1 MLRFAHLLVFAGLA
15 LSPFVMALFDS
26 TPSSTA
32 DAFFFARQE
41 ASLLAFGLT
50 AFLAW
55 NRRERIRSLPPLEP
69 SGADLLL
76 ALMLGAGGV
85 TLCIW
90 SRLVTALD
98 LYAFSLL
105 VLALTVCVCR
115 KGARSLGRLRMP
127 MFVALLV
134 LPLPA
139 PLYNEVVWL
148 AQRLATDGASWMLS
162 ALGQDIYSASMLI
175 SLGQYD
181 FWVIETCSGLR
192 SVELLTLIS
201 ILVLDLSPVRKRA
214 DRLLIPLAGCLALV
228 LNMVRIVAVALY
240 SSAANEVDHVTQ
252 GLVAVIAGTLILY
265 GLQRAGFPWLD
276 RGREAS
282 QGVSDLAATAAIS
295 VEESSLPVS
304 YWAPPAAFVAV
315 VVLLVPSWPV
325 DRSVAAP
332 VSGLPEMHLGWV
344 SEDLESTRQFFNSLP
359 VGRSLHRRYE
369 RPQSGDRRPERVD
382 VYVAEKSRGHVRSS
396 LTSSKFGWL
405 GPDWEAVPD
414 SQGHVWQISREG
426 VWSLAHRGQEGAL
439 ALVWQTGARARWSE
453 ALATTLAFDRVP
465 MHKPALPRVFRLST
479 PIRGALNEARA
490 LENAERTILGFLG
503 DFAAPLEGMAARASV
518 ATFAREEKD
527 VDP

>member
-1 MLRFAHLLVFAGLA
+1 MLRLLPLIVLAGLA
-15 LSPFVMALFDS
+15 LSPFVMSLFDS
-26 TPSSTA
+26 TPRSTA

-41 ASLLAFGLT
+41 ASMLAFGLT

-55 NRRERIRSLPPLEP
+55 NRRERIRSLPRLEP
-69 SGADLLL
+69 SRADLLL
-76 ALMLGAGGV
+76 MLMLGTGGV
-85 TLCIW
+85 SICIW
-90 SRLVTALD
+90 SRLVAALD

-115 KGARSLGRLRMP
+115 KGARSLLRLRMP
-127 MFVALLV
+127 IFVALLV
-134 LPLPA
+134 LPVPA
-139 PLYNEVVWL
+139 PLYNELVWF
-148 AQRLATDGASWMLS
+148 AQRLATDGASWMLR
-162 ALGQDIYSASMLI
+162 ALGQEIYSASMLI

-192 SVELLTLIS
+192 SVELLTLIA
-201 ILVLDLSPVRKRA
+201 ILVLDLSPVRTRA
-214 DRLLIPLAGCLALV
+214 DRLLITLAVCLALG

-240 SSAANEVDHVTQ
+240 SSAANEIDHVTQ

-276 RGREAS
+276 GVREAS
-282 QGVSDLAATAAIS
+282 QGVSEVAATDGVS
-295 VEESSLPVS
+295 RGKSSLPLS
-304 YWAPPAAFVAV
+304 YWAPPAAFVVLV
-315 VVLLVPSWPV
+315 VILVPSWPV

-332 VSGLPEMHLGWV
+332 VSGLPEMHRGWV
-344 SEDLESTRQFFNSLP
+344 SEELESTRQFFNSLP

-396 LTSSKFGWL
+396 LISSKFGWL

-414 SQGHVWQISREG
+414 SQSHVWQISRGG

-439 ALVWQTGARARWSE
+439 ALVWQTGARTGWSE
-453 ALATTLAFDRVP
+453 AIATTLALDRVP
-465 MHKPALPRVFRLST
+465 MKKPALPRVFRLST
-479 PIRGALNEARA
+479 PIRGALNEARS

-503 DFAAPLEGMAARASV
+503 DFATPLEEMAAGASV
-518 ATFAREEKD
+518 ATFAGEEKD